1 MLSNAGEKRVGE
13 SSDRKG
19 QGLSK
24 TQQPAIRFLVESALR
39 TVISNTARSEP
50 RTREQWVERLCEA
63 LMSDSDSSYRAVISS
78 LMANGVSSEEIF
90 QSYIPAASAYLGELW
105 VSDRASFVDV
115 TVGASRLQGLFRG
128 KQADSPGRW
137 SDRSIPL
144 GQSVLMVVPQYEQHA
159 LGAFVAAD
167 NLRRHGL
174 WVHMAIGLTREEL
187 AELSGTRRF
196 AMIAISVATRNSVE
210 KTTELID
217 YLRSNANYMPPI
229 VIGGRAVEADPKAV
243 SKTGADHAVR
253 TAREAIEKCGLS
265 SVAEALPFTGAI

>member
-196 AMIAISVATRNSVE
+196 AMIGISVATRNSVE

>member
-1 MLSNAGEKRVGE
+1 MGS

-19 QGLSK
+19 PGLSK
-24 TQQPAIRFLVESALR
+24 SQQPAIRFLVESALR
-39 TVISNTARSEP
+39 TVISNTAEAEP
-50 RTREQWVERLCEA
+50 RTREQWIERLCEA
-63 LMSDSDSSYRAVISS
+63 LMSQSDSSYRAVMAS
-78 LMANGVSSEEIF
+78 LVASGVSTEEIF
-90 QSYIPAASAYLGELW
+90 QSYIPAVSAYLGELW

-115 TVGASRLQGLFRG
+115 TVGASRLQGLFRD
-128 KQADSPGRW
+128 KEVDAPAQW

-144 GQSVLMVVPQYEQHA
+144 GQSVLMVVPQFEQHA

-196 AMIAISVATRNSVE
+196 AMIGITVATRNSVE

-229 VIGGRAVEADPKAV
+229 VIGGRAVEADPNAV
-243 SKTGADHAVR
+243 SKTGADHAVH
-253 TAREAIEKCGLS
+253 TARDAIEKCGLS
-265 SVAEALPFTGAI
+265 SVAEAVPFTGVL